1 MAQGGSGF
9 SPPYL
14 CPRSATANQLTPFPT
29 IATTTSTTTTTTTT
43 NSTPSGLVNITI
55 REGGKPIPAAGAT
68 ANRFVR
74 GLGDPTRHDPP
85 ASVFCSRELEN
96 ALADFVTGAVLA
108 GGGGAAAF
116 PSDEALRER
125 ARQFLGGAV
134 LKTPADDKVLL
145 GRFGEVMRR
154 RLGLL
159 PLGGQGGQ
167 GGQGLGGEQQ
177 QQQHQQQQQGLGLDG
192 GLGLGFGMGAATAST
207 GGMDFSAPSEMN
219 AMDADVMQQMD
230 FDFSDLGDFMG
241 VATGGMPMDQL

>member
-14 CPRSATANQLTPFPT
+14 CPSSATATQLTPFPAIPT
-29 IATTTSTTTTTTTT
+29 TTTSTTNPTTSPTTTSTTTPT
-43 NSTPSGLVNITI
+43 NTSPGLVNITL

-74 GLGDPTRHDPP
+74 GLGDPKRHQPP
-85 ASVFCSRELEN
+85 GAVFCSRELEH
-96 ALADFVTGAVLA
+96 ALADFVTNAVLA
-108 GGGGAAAF
+108 AGGADGF

-125 ARQFLGGAV
+125 ARLFVGGGGGGGV
-134 LKTPADDKVLL
+134 RRTPADDKVLL
-145 GRFGEVMRR
+145 GKFVEVMRR
-154 RLGLL
+154 RMG
-159 PLGGQGGQ
+159 LGGLQQ
-167 GGQGLGGEQQ
+167 QPQQGLGG
-177 QQQHQQQQQGLGLDG
+177 DG
-192 GLGLGFGMGAATAST
+192 SGNGVSGLGFGTGSAAGSME
-207 GGMDFSAPSEMN
+207 MDFSAPSEMN